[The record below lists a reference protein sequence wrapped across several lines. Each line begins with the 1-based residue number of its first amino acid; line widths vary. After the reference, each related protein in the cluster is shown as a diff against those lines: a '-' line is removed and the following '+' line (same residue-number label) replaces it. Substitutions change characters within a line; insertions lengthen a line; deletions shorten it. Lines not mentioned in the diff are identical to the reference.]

1 MAQESVEFLVEGG
14 AATPGPPIGPSLSP
28 LGVNAGQVVKEIN
41 EKTAGFRGMK
51 VPVKITID
59 PATKKY
65 DITVGMPP
73 TTALIKKELGIEKG
87 AKDKNPVAD
96 ISLDRLVGIA
106 KVKRDAM
113 LANSL
118 KNAVKEA
125 AGSCQSLGVN
135 IEGKRPRDVIRE
147 IDEGKHDG
155 LFNE

>member
-28 LGVNAGQVVKEIN
+28 LGVNAGQVVKDIN
-41 EKTAGFRGMK
+41 EKTAGFKGMK
-51 VPVKITID
+51 VPVKVTVD

-65 DITVGMPP
+65 EITVGMPP

-96 ISLDRLVGIA
+96 ISLERLVGIA
-106 KVKRDAM
+106 KAKRDAM
-113 LANSL
+113 LASSL
-118 KNAVKEA
+118 KNAVKEV

-135 IEGKRPRDVIRE
+135 IEGRRPKEVIKE
-147 IDEGKHDG
+147 IGEGKHDS
-155 LFNE
+155 LLAE